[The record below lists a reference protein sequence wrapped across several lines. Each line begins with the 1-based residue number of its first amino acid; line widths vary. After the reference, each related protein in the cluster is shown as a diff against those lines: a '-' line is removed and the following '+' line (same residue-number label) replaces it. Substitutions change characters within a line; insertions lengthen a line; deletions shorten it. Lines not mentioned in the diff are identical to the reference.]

1 MGNVSLTGKGNGR
14 RRGVHTWMSNGADC
28 RNRTCFLWGSGG
40 AHECC
45 SCSSLF
51 FRRASR
57 RPQLLLCTPSKRTKS
72 VSSYNTMYPH
82 SKTRICRPHNQKY
95 RRAVTISSWEH
106 RPRYRDNS
114 ECTVTTQPGTSAKTS
129 LVGCREEARA
139 MTPVMD
145 VPSVMVGELGSLRH
159 RCSTRTLGMS
169 PESSRRPASV

>member
-1 MGNVSLTGKGNGR
+1 MGNVSLAGWGTGPWWGGGWACGGKGNGR

-106 RPRYRDNS
+106 RPRYLRVDNQIPGSRGARGAERVRDDEQANTTSSS
-114 ECTVTTQPGTSAKTS
+114 ESTQSRPKAPLSR
-129 LVGCREEARA
+129 VN
-139 MTPVMD
+139 
-145 VPSVMVGELGSLRH
+145 
-159 RCSTRTLGMS
+159 GMF
-169 PESSRRPASV
+169 